1 MKYSKPEVV
10 VVSRAVDAIE
20 HMAPKPSSP
29 AFDSA
34 ADAYIDSVNAYEA
47 DE

>member
-10 VVSRAVDAIE
+10 LVAAAIDAVQSSEKGEPFVIEVAPMRALT
-20 HMAPKPSSP
+20 H
-29 AFDSA
+29 
-34 ADAYIDSVNAYEA
+34 NAYEA

>member
-1 MKYSKPEVV
+1 MNYTKP
-10 VVSRAVDAIE
+10 RVDAVGPAMKAVE
-20 HMAPKPSSP
+20 HTAPKPSSP
-29 AFDSA
+29 AFDSP